1 MLCERDLGFA
11 LQQQQLARLSKT
23 QHLVQSNGGI
33 VVRYHLQ
40 QELLVALGGEHR
52 YHPIEHCPAD
62 AASTVFGKDRRSG
75 IVNGALAFPR
85 PKAVERKPDRTL
97 VVKASGGPVQ
107 IYVVE
112 RDVILELTFGQL
124 ELDDVIG
131 ETGHERFM
139 YYAELVGAEQPVF
152 KGGVFVCRKHLLK
165 FGALGCLAKSITKIE
180 QSRRKMQVLLADEYG
195 FCFGVERAVDMVED
209 ALGEGETVR
218 SLGPLIHNEQ
228 EMARLGSQGVTT
240 ISDPVQIKRGE
251 TAVIRAHGVTPEIQ
265 RELEEKASKVVD
277 ATCPFVTRV
286 QKLAA
291 RAAEQDRHV
300 IIVGSPDHPE
310 MIGVKGYAPN
320 HAFVIRDESE
330 VAALPQLRNPLVVSQ
345 TTIKAKTFF
354 DTAEAIKTKTDD
366 EVQVVNTICSATRD
380 RQDAA
385 RALAG
390 MVDAFY
396 IIGGR
401 HSSNSVKLLAVCKEQ
416 CEKSFLIETE
426 DEIDPDDIS
435 GANRVG
441 VTAGASTP
449 EWLIQK
455 IVKHL
460 ETLGRQNELA
470 LK

>member
-1 MLCERDLGFA
+1 
-11 LQQQQLARLSKT
+11 
-23 QHLVQSNGGI
+23 
-33 VVRYHLQ
+33 
-40 QELLVALGGEHR
+40 
-52 YHPIEHCPAD
+52 
-62 AASTVFGKDRRSG
+62 
-75 IVNGALAFPR
+75 
-85 PKAVERKPDRTL
+85 
-97 VVKASGGPVQ
+97 
-107 IYVVE
+107 
-112 RDVILELTFGQL
+112 
-124 ELDDVIG
+124 
-131 ETGHERFM
+131 
-139 YYAELVGAEQPVF
+139 
-152 KGGVFVCRKHLLK
+152 
-165 FGALGCLAKSITKIE
+165 
-180 QSRRKMQVLLADEYG
+180 MQVLLADEYG

-209 ALGEGETVR
+209 ALQEGETVR

-228 EMARLGSQGVTT
+228 EMARLGEHGVTT
-240 ISDPVQIKRGE
+240 ISEPIQIGRNE
-251 TAVIRAHGVTPEIQ
+251 TAVIRAHGVTPQ
-265 RELEEKASKVVD
+265 VQKELEEKAAKVVD

-310 MIGVKGYAPN
+310 MIGVKGYAPD
-320 HAFVIRDESE
+320 HAFVIRDETE
-330 VAALPQLRNPLVVSQ
+330 VATLPRLRNPLVVSQ

-366 EVQVVNTICSATRD
+366 EVQIVNTICSATRD

-426 DEIDPDDIS
+426 EEIDARDII
-435 GANRVG
+435 GAERVG

-460 ETLGRQNELA
+460 ESLGAQNKGLA
-470 LK
+470 LQ

>member
-1 MLCERDLGFA
+1 
-11 LQQQQLARLSKT
+11 
-23 QHLVQSNGGI
+23 
-33 VVRYHLQ
+33 
-40 QELLVALGGEHR
+40 
-52 YHPIEHCPAD
+52 
-62 AASTVFGKDRRSG
+62 
-75 IVNGALAFPR
+75 
-85 PKAVERKPDRTL
+85 
-97 VVKASGGPVQ
+97 
-107 IYVVE
+107 
-112 RDVILELTFGQL
+112 
-124 ELDDVIG
+124 
-131 ETGHERFM
+131 
-139 YYAELVGAEQPVF
+139 
-152 KGGVFVCRKHLLK
+152 
-165 FGALGCLAKSITKIE
+165 
-180 QSRRKMQVLLADEYG
+180 MQVLLADEYG
-195 FCFGVERAVDMVED
+195 FCFGVERAVEMVEE
-209 ALGEGETVR
+209 ALDEGDTVR

-228 EMARLGSQGVTT
+228 EMQRLGSHGVTT
-240 ISDPVQIKRGE
+240 ISDPVQIQRGE
-251 TAVIRAHGVTPEIQ
+251 TAVIRAHGVTPSVQ

-300 IIVGSPDHPE
+300 IVVGNPEHPE
-310 MIGVKGYAPN
+310 MIGVKGYAPD
-320 HAFVIRDESE
+320 HAFVINDASE
-330 VAALPQLRNPLVVSQ
+330 VADLPKLRKPLVVSQ
-345 TTIKAKTFF
+345 TTIKAATFF
-354 DTAEAIKTKTDD
+354 DTAEAIKSKTDD
-366 EVQVVNTICSATRD
+366 EVQIVNTICSATRD

-426 DEIDPDDIS
+426 EEINADDLI
-435 GANRVG
+435 GAERVG

-460 ETLGRQNELA
+460 ESIGEEIGKIMP